1 MSDVNTGNAVEVVK
15 VSGSKQIAAALK
27 NKEKFPQGLDTPA
40 QDIVD
45 HLKASGTEVTVALVN
60 NVKFRI
66 RKAKAEKKAAK
77 VAATAPATP
86 KTRGKRVKQPV
97 PVVAVPVSPVQSEF
111 DQMVAVKKLAA
122 EFGGLDNLSKLIEKV
137 RLLAS

>member
-1 MSDVNTGNAVEVVK
+1 MSEANTGNVVAVK

-40 QDIVD
+40 NEVVEF
-45 HLKASGTEVTVALVN
+45 LKAGGTEVSVALVN

-66 RKAKAEKKAAK
+66 RKMKEAKKAAK
-77 VAATAPATP
+77 ATDATP
-86 KTRGKRVKQPV
+86 VKAKRGKRVKQPV
-97 PVVAVPVSPVQSEF
+97 PVVSPVQSEF

-122 EFGGLDNLSKLIEKV
+122 EFGGLDKLTSLIEKV